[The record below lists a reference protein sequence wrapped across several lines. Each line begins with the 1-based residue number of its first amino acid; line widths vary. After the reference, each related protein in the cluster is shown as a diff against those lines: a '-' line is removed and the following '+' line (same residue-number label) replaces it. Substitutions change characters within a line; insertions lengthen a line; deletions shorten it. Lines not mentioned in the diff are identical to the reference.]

1 MKLFKILDTW
11 LLDDKEYIIQTNYII
26 EISFS
31 KKKKKKKKIYIIE
44 IGNDVKFLN
53 FAIIY
58 LSSIDTT
65 GRSHNCVNHMSI
77 VYKLDHFG

>member
-58 LSSIDTT
+58 LSSIDTH
-65 GRSHNCVNHMSI
+65 RPQP
-77 VYKLDHFG
+77 